1 MNFYEQIYNVVWIL
15 LGIGICTESF
25 RLKIWDAASGPGSGF
40 IPLLT
45 GLLIGGIGLFLFLRE
60 VGEGSEKKPREQF
73 WRDPLATRRILYIL
87 IGLCAMAF
95 LIPILGFLLTS
106 ILITTFMLRV
116 IEPQKWAAVV
126 LTSLASCLA
135 VYFLFSYFLQV
146 SLPRGFLGI

>member
-1 MNFYEQIYNVVWIL
+1 MNLYEQIYNVVWVL

-25 RLKIWDAASGPGSGF
+25 RLKLGDASSGPGSGF
-40 IPLLT
+40 IPFLA
-45 GLLIGGIGLFLFLRE
+45 GLFIGAIGFLLFLGE
-60 VGEGSEKKPREQF
+60 VRKGPGKKPREQF
-73 WRDPLATRRILYIL
+73 WQDPLATRRILYIL
-87 IGLCAMAF
+87 IGLCAMAL

-116 IEPQKWAAVV
+116 IEPQKWAAVI